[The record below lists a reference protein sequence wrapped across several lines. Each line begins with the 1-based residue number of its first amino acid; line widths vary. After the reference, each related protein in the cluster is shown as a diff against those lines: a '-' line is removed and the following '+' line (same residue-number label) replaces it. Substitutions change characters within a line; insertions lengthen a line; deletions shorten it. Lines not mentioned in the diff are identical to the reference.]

1 MFATDLSKPWSWSV
15 MFDSTTTKQIHET
28 KDARFAKDFEGIT
41 YTYRLRTTSAA
52 NQLLVTVQ
60 SSPLIPDGELV
71 LYFRWFDVVKKV
83 VGQSHSFNHQIDN
96 DLRCIILLLNED
108 VVARDIPGFMKKSVG
123 IRRKLF
129 FRGMVF
135 YCSRCHSKHTFHKGC
150 PSEQGDEEQQ
160 RPTEQNENRE
170 QQDLPEATPEL
181 HQDSESPFKKNE
193 VEKNEAATE
202 QPTNQEGGAE
212 EALGDRSKLENKH
225 PFATDATQQQPNPV
239 VKRKR

>member
-1 MFATDLSKPWSWSV
+1 

-83 VGQSHSFNHQIDN
+83 VGQSHSFNHQIYS

-160 RPTEQNENRE
+160 RPTEQNENRD

-202 QPTNQEGGAE
+202 QPTI
-212 EALGDRSKLENKH
+212 RR
-225 PFATDATQQQPNPV
+225 V
-239 VKRKR
+239 VLRKRWETEANWRTTIHLPLMRLSNNQTQW